1 MKLNKVTIDEILR
14 NGETKA
20 LAYKEELVISD
31 HFAQEYMFIEPCRL
45 DAITLLFCTG
55 GTLRYRVNLQEYEVS
70 EPCVLLNLP
79 ENIVQLVRTDDLK
92 LFAVFIST
100 HMLQAMPNDMLQRA
114 YAYMALNKNNHR
126 ALVPLH
132 RMAELMPF
140 YELTKST
147 LAHPQAETEDIIRSL
162 MMSFLLNVFALF
174 SEYRPTQL
182 AETDPTNSRG
192 NRRLYDRF
200 MELLSRYHQ
209 QERQVQFY
217 ADKMCVSSKYL
228 SMAVKEYSGKCPSDW
243 IADYVVA
250 EAKSLLHYSDLSV
263 QEVAFRLN
271 FPSQSSFGKFFKQQT
286 GISPLKYAQSSGK

>member
-1 MKLNKVTIDEILR
+1 MKLNKITIDEILR
-14 NGETKA
+14 NGETRA

-31 HFAQEYMFIEPCRL
+31 HFAQEYLFIEPCRL
-45 DAITLLFCTG
+45 DAITLLFCYG
-55 GTLRYRVNLQEYEVS
+55 GTLRYRVNLQEFEVS
-70 EPCVLLNLP
+70 EPCILFNLP
-79 ENIVQLVRTDDLK
+79 ENIVQLVRTDGIQ

-100 HMLQAMPNDMLQRA
+100 HMLQAMPSDMLQRA
-114 YAYMALNKNNHR
+114 YAYMAMNQNNHR
-126 ALVPLH
+126 AMVPLE
-132 RMAELMPF
+132 RMSELLPY

-162 MMSFLLNVFALF
+162 MMSFMLNLFALF
-174 SEYRPTQL
+174 SEYRPANAL
-182 AETDPTNSRG
+182 EPSAANSRG

-200 MELLSRYHQ
+200 MDLLSKYHQ

-217 ADKMCVSSKYL
+217 ADKMCVSPKYL

-250 EAKSLLHYSDLSV
+250 EAKSLLHYSNLSV
-263 QEVAFRLN
+263 QEVAFHLN

-286 GISPLKYAQSSGK
+286 GISPLKYARKGQ